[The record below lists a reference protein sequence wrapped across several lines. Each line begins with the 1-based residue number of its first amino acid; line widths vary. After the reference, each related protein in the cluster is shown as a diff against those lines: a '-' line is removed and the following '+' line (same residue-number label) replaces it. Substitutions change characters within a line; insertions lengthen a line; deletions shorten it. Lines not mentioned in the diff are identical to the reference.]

1 MNWGSFRIVS
11 NWNSF
16 VKLPFALFFALF
28 FAQSLISALGAQDS
42 PKDRIKK
49 LESLGKS
56 GANAVPEIVAYQ
68 RDPDVA
74 VRFAAAEALLSAGGA
89 QSADALR
96 TSCQDGSGEIQRLAV
111 AGIVNFYIPGYVKS
125 GVRGKISELGNRL
138 KRSEEPVVESY
149 VRVRAEDIEALRKVL
164 REGASP
170 EAKLAAAQGLASLRA
185 KAALPD
191 LYPAL
196 KSKDDAM
203 MLAALR
209 AIENSGDKAAAQE
222 TVILLRDLNDRIQLR
237 AISINGTARNEG
249 ALPDLAEVFARG
261 RSPKSRAAALEAIA
275 MIASPE
281 SKGLFEQNL
290 AAKEGPLRGLA
301 AEGLG
306 RLGAQDQKKKI
317 EDLYAAEGDMRARL
331 GMAFALVQL
340 GNRETTDFSPLT
352 YLFNTLNSALWHNFA
367 QAYLSELS
375 REAGTRQALAGK
387 LPTATKS
394 EKIGLA
400 WILASEGTAADQAA
414 VDSLSHDSNPEVA
427 REGIRAARALRARLP

>member
-1 MNWGSFRIVS
+1 VS
-11 NWNSF
+11 NWNLF
-16 VKLPFALFFALF
+16 VKLLF
-28 FAQSLISALGAQDS
+28 SLSFSLLLVAQDA

-49 LESLGKS
+49 LEALGKTGS
-56 GANAVPEIVAYQ
+56 NAVPEIVSFQ

-74 VRFAAAEALLSAGGA
+74 VRFAATEALLSAGGA
-89 QSADALR
+89 QAADALR
-96 TSCQDGSGEIQRLAV
+96 TSCQDGSAEVQRLAV

-138 KRSEEPVVESY
+138 KRSEEPVVDSY
-149 VRVRAEDIEALRKVL
+149 VRVRTEDIEALRRVL

-170 EAKLAAAQGLASLRA
+170 EAKLAAAQGLGSLRA

-209 AIENSGDKAAAQE
+209 AIENSGDKTAAQE

-237 AISINGTARNEG
+237 AITINGITRNEG

-261 RSPKSRAAALEAIA
+261 RSAKSRAAALEAIA

-290 AAKEGPLRGLA
+290 SAKEGALRGLA

-306 RLGAQDQKKKI
+306 RLGAQDQKKKM
-317 EDLYAAEGDMRARL
+317 EELFAAEREMRPRL
-331 GMAFALVQL
+331 GLAFALVRF
-340 GNRETTDFSPLT
+340 GNQETSEFAPLT

-367 QAYLSELS
+367 QAYLSELA
-375 REAGTRQALAGK
+375 REASIRQGLASK
-387 LPTATKS
+387 LPTATKA

-427 REGIRAARALRARLP
+427 QEGIRAARALRARLP